1 MLQVHFHM
9 LYFNQEAVARRGAF
23 RQLSPC
29 AGNVALRRYWTSG
42 IGALLETRRT
52 EDLRIDPIISA
63 YRVIPGTWMT
73 REPNASG
80 AE

>member
-1 MLQVHFHM
+1 M

-42 IGALLETRRT
+42 IGALPEMRRAG
-52 EDLRIDPIISA
+52 DLRIDPIMSVLAYASA
-63 YRVIPGTWMT
+63 DDQRTKRI
-73 REPNASG
+73 RH
-80 AE
+80 